1 MRKVA
6 TTIAIL
12 FYTMLVFGDDGT
24 YLTKGGLIY
33 PTKETKIS
41 MDKEILSFTC
51 ANNKAQVDIYFEFN
65 NPESVDRKLLLGFQ
79 APRAHGGASEEQ
91 YNSNQIKNFRIIKDG
106 DILPYNLKFAE
117 CEDCE
122 LKDPSIIKTTEYEGG
137 LFVYLFE
144 VTFKPGIN
152 KIFHSYEYPASSNIE
167 IDQIY
172 NYILTTGSKWAN
184 GTIKDLTVQID
195 MGTNKYFYLTD
206 IFGKNADWSIIGTG
220 KVTNVKYEYIEDSIR
235 MVRIL
240 SGMLQVK
247 ASNIKPIHDI
257 EFGIFNNNVFV
268 TNTYADYVNAINKDK
283 ALRYFKTDLKDYDI
297 EPFTKAELKII
308 RNTIYAQYGYAF
320 KTKDLQDYFNKFE
333 WYIPDPNLTME
344 QIKLTE
350 KEKKFIAEII
360 ELEKK

>member
-79 APRAHGGASEEQ
+79 APAARGGATDEELF
-91 YNSNQIKNFRIIKDG
+91 NNQIKNFRIIKDG
-106 DILPYNLKFAE
+106 EILPYKLKYAHY
-117 CEDCE
+117 EDSALYE
-122 LKDPSIIKTTEYEGG
+122 PSEIKHTEEGG
-137 LFVYLFE
+137 GIFVYLFE

-152 KIFHSYEYPASSNIE
+152 KIYHSYEYPASINTE
-167 IDQIY
+167 TDQIY

-184 GTIKDLTVQID
+184 GIIKDLTVQID

-220 KVTNVKYEYIEDSIR
+220 KFDYYDDTCR

-240 SGMLQVK
+240 SGKLQ
-247 ASNIKPIHDI
+247 IKTTDFKPEHDI

-268 TNTYADYVNAINKDK
+268 TNTYADYVNAINTDK

-320 KTKDLQDYFNKFE
+320 KTKELQDYFNKYE
-333 WYIPDPNLTME
+333 WYIPDPNLSLD

-350 KEKKFIAEII
+350 KEKKFIAEIM